1 MNFFSNNK
9 IDNNMSIILEFILS
23 VCIFIYGIQLFSKG
37 ISNLVNEKAK
47 NLLIKYTNTKFK
59 GIILGTILT
68 IIIQSSGIVT
78 ILTLSFVNSN
88 LIDFSN
94 TLGIIMGSNLG
105 TCFTSWLTSFINTN
119 NFLVFLNPTFYTP
132 IFILLGLIFFLKN
145 KIDKSNTLLGLTFFL
160 LGLKMLNNS
169 LTPIMNYSWFKS
181 LLIILNNP
189 FLGILL
195 GIILTSIIGSSA
207 ATVAILQTITKTGGI
222 TYLNS
227 IPIILGENIGS
238 SITGILGSINTK
250 KDAKMVSI
258 FNLLYN
264 LLGTIIFMLIYF
276 IFYFLKVRFLYLK
289 INSYHIALIH
299 TLFNFLS
306 IIVFYPY
313 TKYLERLTRKMV
325 KKNYL
330 SKKNNF

>member
-1 MNFFSNNK
+1 
-9 IDNNMSIILEFILS
+9 MSIILEFILS
-23 VCIFIYGIQLFSKG
+23 ICIFIYGIQLFSKG
-37 ISNLVNEKAK
+37 ISNLVNEKVK

-119 NFLVFLNPTFYTP
+119 NFLIFLNPTFYTP
-132 IFILLGLIFFLKN
+132 IFILLGLIFFIKN

-181 LLIILNNP
+181 LLNILNNP

-313 TKYLERLTRKMV
+313 TKYLKRLTRKMV

>member
-1 MNFFSNNK
+1 
-9 IDNNMSIILEFILS
+9 MSIILEFILS
-23 VCIFIYGIQLFSKG
+23 ICIFIYGIQLFSKG
-37 ISNLVNEKAK
+37 ISNLVNEKVK

-94 TLGIIMGSNLG
+94 TLGINMGSNLG
-105 TCFTSWLTSFINTN
+105 TCFTSWLTSFIYTN
-119 NFLVFLNPTFYTP
+119 NFLIFLNPTFYTP

-181 LLIILNNP
+181 LLNILNNP

-207 ATVAILQTITKTGGI
+207 ATVAILQTITKTGSI

>member
-23 VCIFIYGIQLFSKG
+23 ICIFIYGIQLFSKG
-37 ISNLVNEKAK
+37 ISNLVNEKVK

-119 NFLVFLNPTFYTP
+119 NFLIFLNPTFYTP

-181 LLIILNNP
+181 LLNILNNP

-207 ATVAILQTITKTGGI
+207 ATVAILQTITKTGSI

>member
-23 VCIFIYGIQLFSKG
+23 ICIFIYGIQLFSKG

-169 LTPIMNYSWFKS
+169 LTPIMNYSWFKN

-189 FLGILL
+189 LLGILL

-207 ATVAILQTITKTGGI
+207 ATVAILQTITKTGSI

-325 KKNYL
+325 KKI
-330 SKKNNF
+330 

>member
-1 MNFFSNNK
+1 
-9 IDNNMSIILEFILS
+9 MSIILEFILS
-23 VCIFIYGIQLFSKG
+23 ICIFIYGIQLFSKG
-37 ISNLVNEKAK
+37 ISNLVNEKVK

-94 TLGIIMGSNLG
+94 TLGINMGSNLG

-119 NFLVFLNPTFYTP
+119 NFLIFLNPTFYTP

-181 LLIILNNP
+181 LLNILNNP

-207 ATVAILQTITKTGGI
+207 ATVAILQTITKTGSI

>member
-1 MNFFSNNK
+1 MK
-9 IDNNMSIILEFILS
+9 IILEFILS
-23 VCIFIYGIQLFSKG
+23 ICIFIYGIQLFSKG
-37 ISNLVNEKAK
+37 ISNLINKNIK

-68 IIIQSSGIVT
+68 VIIQSSGIVT

-88 LIDFSN
+88 LISFSN
-94 TLGIIMGSNLG
+94 TIGIIMGSNLG
-105 TCFTSWLTSFINTN
+105 TCFTSWLTSILNTN
-119 NFLVFLNPTFYTP
+119 NYLIFLNPSFYTP
-132 IFILLGLIFFLKN
+132 IFILIGLICFLKN
-145 KIDKSNTLLGLTFFL
+145 KINKSNTLLGLSFFL
-160 LGLKMLNNS
+160 LGFKMLNNS
-169 LTPIMNYSWFKS
+169 LTQFLNFTWFRS
-181 LLIILNNP
+181 LLLILNNP

-195 GIILTSIIGSSA
+195 GFILTSIIGSST
-207 ATVAILQTITKTGGI
+207 ATVFILQTITKTGNI

-238 SITGILGSINTK
+238 SITGILGSIKTK
-250 KDAKMVSI
+250 KNAKMVST
-258 FNLLYN
+258 FNFLYN

-325 KKNYL
+325 KKI
-330 SKKNNF
+330 

>member
-1 MNFFSNNK
+1 
-9 IDNNMSIILEFILS
+9 MSIILEFILS
-23 VCIFIYGIQLFSKG
+23 ICIFIYGIQLFSKG
-37 ISNLVNEKAK
+37 ISNLVNEKVK

-119 NFLVFLNPTFYTP
+119 NFLIFLNPTFYTP

-181 LLIILNNP
+181 LLNILNNP

-207 ATVAILQTITKTGGI
+207 ATVAILQTITKTGSI

>member
-23 VCIFIYGIQLFSKG
+23 ICIFIYGIQLFSKG

-119 NFLVFLNPTFYTP
+119 NFLIFLNPTFYTP

-181 LLIILNNP
+181 L
-189 FLGILL
+189 
-195 GIILTSIIGSSA
+195 
-207 ATVAILQTITKTGGI
+207 
-222 TYLNS
+222 
-227 IPIILGENIGS
+227 
-238 SITGILGSINTK
+238 
-250 KDAKMVSI
+250 
-258 FNLLYN
+258 
-264 LLGTIIFMLIYF
+264 
-276 IFYFLKVRFLYLK
+276 
-289 INSYHIALIH
+289 
-299 TLFNFLS
+299 
-306 IIVFYPY
+306 
-313 TKYLERLTRKMV
+313 
-325 KKNYL
+325 
-330 SKKNNF
+330 

>member
-23 VCIFIYGIQLFSKG
+23 ICIFIYGIQLFSKG
-37 ISNLVNEKAK
+37 ISNLVNKKVK

-169 LTPIMNYSWFKS
+169 LTPIMNYSWFKC

-207 ATVAILQTITKTGGI
+207 ATVAILQTITKTGSI

-325 KKNYL
+325 KKI
-330 SKKNNF
+330 